1 VLAHDRGEADGSA
14 VTRAVLLLVA
24 GTLATEV
31 PRIGKRYWLGV
42 SRNRIKANVRAD
54 AVRGVLSWPADRLHR
69 TSVGEV
75 MGRVVGDVEVLGRG
89 VGEVIVET
97 WDTLLFSLALAV
109 AMLIYDPGLGLIALA
124 PVPAALVMA
133 KAVGA
138 RVSRRTLRARE
149 ANAAVTACAQEG
161 LVGLRQL
168 RAGGRGGAYTARLRA
183 LADRQA
189 DAELTAARLEAT
201 LAPIYALLVTGGV
214 VAVIWL
220 GGLRVVAGEL
230 SVGDLVAVLGLFAR
244 FTGRAH
250 RIPQMVNRVQAAGA
264 AYTRLV
270 PLLAVPPP
278 LAAEPRRAS
287 WRSDRIAGADDAAED
302 APAPLARATGPA
314 AVTLRSVTFT
324 YPDAAAPALRG
335 LTLDVPPG
343 ALVAVT
349 GPVGSGKSALARLVA
364 GLHPPDS
371 GEIRVGGADPHT
383 WSPTDR
389 AAVGYLPQGHPV
401 YSGTVAENVLLRAAR
416 GPADQRRLADALTV
430 AALDEDLAGM
440 PAGAD
445 TGIGEMGVQ
454 VSGGQ
459 RQRIALA
466 RTLAAPLA
474 RPRLLVLD
482 DPFSALDLRTESRII
497 DALRAAVGPDAP
509 VEHRATVLLFSTRLA
524 SFPTADLVVVLD
536 HGRITERGT
545 HMQLVSAGGLYAGIL
560 HTQRHFHAAAGES
573 GPALVTAG
581 PERSP

>member
-1 VLAHDRGEADGSA
+1 MLRTQAPDAAVPSLWRGMRPYARQVSGLLGIGSLCGVLMNTAVVLPAVLLGHAVDVVLAHDRGEADDA
-14 VTRAVLLLVA
+14 TITRAVLLLMA
-24 GTLATEV
+24 GTLATEL

-42 SRNRIKANVRAD
+42 ARNRIRANVRAD

-109 AMLIYDPGLGLIALA
+109 AMLLYDPTLGLLALA
-124 PVPAALVMA
+124 PVPAALVLA

-168 RAGGRGGAYTARLRA
+168 RAAGRGCAYTARLRA

-189 DAELTAARLEAT
+189 DAELAAARLEAT

-214 VAVIWL
+214 VAIVWL
-220 GGLRVVAGEL
+220 GGLRVLAGEL
-230 SVGDLVAVLGLFAR
+230 KVGDLVAVLGLFAR

-270 PLLAVPPP
+270 PLLPDPPP
-278 LAAEPRRAS
+278 LAGEPRRAS
-287 WRSDRIAGADDAAED
+287 WRTDRIAGADADAEET
-302 APAPLARATGPA
+302 APPVRTAGPA

-324 YPDAAAPALRG
+324 YPDAAAPALRE

-349 GPVGSGKSALARLVA
+349 GPVGSGKSALARLIA

-371 GEIRVGGADPHT
+371 GCVRVDGADPHT
-383 WSPTDR
+383 WSSADR
-389 AAVGYLPQGHPV
+389 AAVGHLPQGHPIF
-401 YSGTVAENVLLRAAR
+401 SGTVAENALLRAPC
-416 GPADQRRLADALTV
+416 GPADQRRLTEALAV
-430 AALDEDLAGM
+430 AALEEDIAAM
-440 PAGAD
+440 PAGTD

-454 VSGGQ
+454 VS
-459 RQRIALA
+459 A
-466 RTLAAPLA
+466 
-474 RPRLLVLD
+474 
-482 DPFSALDLRTESRII
+482 
-497 DALRAAVGPDAP
+497 
-509 VEHRATVLLFSTRLA
+509 
-524 SFPTADLVVVLD
+524 
-536 HGRITERGT
+536 
-545 HMQLVSAGGLYAGIL
+545 
-560 HTQRHFHAAAGES
+560 
-573 GPALVTAG
+573 
-581 PERSP
+581 